1 MNYSK
6 STLSG
11 VGGWLGL
18 LIFGLV
24 IGGPFIRFSHLL
36 PLKEA
41 EKINPS
47 LINNPAW
54 QNYTQISWFLF
65 FATAALTIVA
75 GIMLSRVYKK
85 KSVQFT
91 IIALWT
97 SGLGYGIFQ
106 MVAAYLTL
114 GATNFSGS
122 IGPLFMTI
130 ILTSIW
136 HIYLLKSVRVKNT
149 YH

>member
-1 MNYSK
+1 MTPYHTITHLKQRRAN
-6 STLSG
+6 
-11 VGGWLGL
+11 
-18 LIFGLV
+18 
-24 IGGPFIRFSHLL
+24 FSHLL

-47 LINNPAW
+47 LINNPVW

-106 MVAAYLTL
+106 MAAAYFTL
-114 GATNFSGS
+114 GSTNFSGA
-122 IGPLFMTI
+122 IGPLLITI
-130 ILTSIW
+130 LSTTIW
-136 HIYLLKSVRVKNT
+136 HLYLLKSVRIKNT
-149 YH
+149 YN

>member
-106 MVAAYLTL
+106 MAAAYFTL
-114 GATNFSGS
+114 GATNFLGS